1 MTGVVFN
8 IMRFAV
14 SDGPGIRTTVFL
26 KGCPL
31 RCQWCHNP
39 ESQLPRPELILR
51 PDRCIRCGACL
62 DACEHGAI
70 RRDDDGAVVTIR
82 EACVTCG
89 RCVEVCC
96 SGARELAGREMTADE
111 VIGEICRDTVFYDES
126 GGGATFSGGEPL
138 LQHDFL
144 LALLRGC
151 RDRGIHTA
159 VDTSGYAAPAVIDA
173 VARRADLFLYDL
185 KLFDEER
192 HRRFT
197 GGSNRLILDNLRRLV
212 AGGAHVVV
220 RLPLIPGVN
229 DHEENIRQIGAFVA
243 SLGGVAQIDVLPYHD
258 TGLAKYDRLGKA
270 YRLHGVARPTPD
282 RVAEVVAMLRGYVAA
297 VAAGG

>member
-14 SDGPGIRTTVFL
+14 SDGPGIRTTVFF

-39 ESQLPRPELILR
+39 ESQLPRSELVLR
-51 PDRCIRCGACL
+51 PDRCIRCGACV
-62 DACEHGAI
+62 DACAHGAI
-70 RRDDDGAVVTIR
+70 RRDDDGTVVTIR
-82 EACVTCG
+82 EVCNQCG
-89 RCVEVCC
+89 QCVEVCC
-96 SGARELAGREMTADE
+96 SGARELVGREMTADE
-111 VIGEICRDTVFYDES
+111 VLAEICRDTVFYDES

-144 LALLRGC
+144 LTLLRGC

-159 VDTSGYAAPAVIDA
+159 VDTSGYAAPGVIDA
-173 VARRADLFLYDL
+173 VARCADLFLYDL
-185 KLFDEER
+185 KVLDEER
-192 HRRFT
+192 HRHFT
-197 GGSNRLILDNLRRLV
+197 GVSNRLILDNLRRLV
-212 AGGAHVVV
+212 AGGARVVV

-229 DHEENIRQIGAFVA
+229 DHAENIRQTGAFVA
-243 SLGGVAQIDVLPYHD
+243 SLGGIAEIDVLPYHE

-270 YRLHGVARPTPD
+270 YPLRGVARPTPD

-297 VAAGG
+297 VAVGG